1 MRRYYDSINR
11 RNLTQAYDCLSKG
24 FKARSPIEKFAQ
36 IFASTQS
43 IEIQTLQED
52 SRDDARA
59 VVTVSFIMEVDAET
73 IHVNGISVSPLSKR
87 AMRGA
92 SIERNRQHDSRQ
104 SRSSTGHETCRDH
117 GAVQAQIRGGSL
129 EWRSS

>member
-36 IFASTQS
+36 VFASTQS
-43 IEIQTLQED
+43 IEVRTLQED

-59 VVTVSFIMEVDAET
+59 VVTVSFMEVDAEN
-73 IHVNGISVSPLSKR
+73 HSREWKRRVSLVKEGDAWR
-87 AMRGA
+87 IDGT
-92 SIERNRQHDSRQ
+92 Q
-104 SRSSTGHETCRDH
+104 STTR
-117 GAVQAQIRGGSL
+117 
-129 EWRSS
+129 